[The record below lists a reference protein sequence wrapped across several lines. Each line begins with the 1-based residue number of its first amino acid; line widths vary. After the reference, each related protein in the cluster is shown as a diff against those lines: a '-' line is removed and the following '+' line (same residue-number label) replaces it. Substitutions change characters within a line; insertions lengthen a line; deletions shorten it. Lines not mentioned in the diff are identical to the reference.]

1 MANPGPYPPM
11 GQMQPMGGPMGPMGM
26 RPQVRQGTSH
36 VVPVVVSA
44 GLAVG
49 VFCGLLFGLGTR
61 HEAEPA
67 KGTNGAKQSEESQVQ
82 TAAVTTGSKPPTT
95 GSTASGGAASA
106 GGAATGGAAPS
117 TGNAAAATPSKPGKL
132 TIDIKPDGAAQ
143 SAKIFIDGRQA
154 AGTASDIPFD
164 PGTKERTVKVVV
176 QAAGYQ
182 EEQRDQTVKAD
193 EATSLAIQ
201 LRPAKAAVPTGGG
214 DDKTAGKSDG
224 RSDGR
229 GDSKTDGARTDGAR
243 TGTGKTGTGKGSGG
257 KGTGKGSGLIDI

>member
-49 VFCGLLFGLGTR
+49 VFCGLLFGLGTK
-61 HEAEPA
+61 HEVEPS

-82 TAAVTTGSKPPTT
+82 TAAVTMGSKPTPTAT
-95 GSTASGGAASA
+95 GSAASA
-106 GGAATGGAAPS
+106 GSAAPNP
-117 TGNAAAATPSKPGKL
+117 GGAAAATPPKPGKL
-132 TIDIKPDGAAQ
+132 TIEIKPDGAAQ
-143 SAKIFIDGRQA
+143 GAKIFIDGRQA
-154 AGTASDIPFD
+154 AGTASEIPFD

-201 LRPAKAAVPTGGG
+201 LKPMKAAVPTGGG
-214 DDKTAGKSDG
+214 DDGKTVGKSDVKSDGGKSDG
-224 RSDGR
+224 AKSDG
-229 GDSKTDGARTDGAR
+229 GK

>member
-49 VFCGLLFGLGTR
+49 VFCGLLFGLGTK
-61 HEAEPA
+61 HEVAPST
-67 KGTNGAKQSEESQVQ
+67 GTNGAKQSEESQVQ
-82 TAAVTTGSKPPTT
+82 TAAVSTGSKPLTGTPTGTPAT
-95 GSTASGGAASA
+95 GS
-106 GGAATGGAAPS
+106 AATGAAATGSAAPNP
-117 TGNAAAATPSKPGKL
+117 GGAAAATPPRPGKL

-143 SAKIFIDGRQA
+143 GAKIFIDGRQA
-154 AGTASDIPFD
+154 AGTASEIPFD

-201 LRPAKAAVPTGGG
+201 LKPMKAAVPTGGG
-214 DDKTAGKSDG
+214 DDGKTTVKSDVKSDGGKSDG
-224 RSDGR
+224 G
-229 GDSKTDGARTDGAR
+229 K

>member
-11 GQMQPMGGPMGPMGM
+11 GQMQPMRGPMGPMGM

-49 VFCGLLFGLGTR
+49 VFCGLLFGLGTK
-61 HEAEPA
+61 HEVEPA

-82 TAAVTTGSKPPTT
+82 TAAVSMGSKPTP
-95 GSTASGGAASA
+95 GAT
-106 GGAATGGAAPS
+106 ATGGAAGAGS
-117 TGNAAAATPSKPGKL
+117 AAATGSAAPNTGGAAAATPARPGKL

-154 AGTASDIPFD
+154 AGTASEIPFD

-201 LRPAKAAVPTGGG
+201 LKPVKAAVPTGGG
-214 DDKTAGKSDG
+214 DDGKTAGKSDG
-224 RSDGR
+224 KSDAGKSDA
-229 GDSKTDGARTDGAR
+229 GK